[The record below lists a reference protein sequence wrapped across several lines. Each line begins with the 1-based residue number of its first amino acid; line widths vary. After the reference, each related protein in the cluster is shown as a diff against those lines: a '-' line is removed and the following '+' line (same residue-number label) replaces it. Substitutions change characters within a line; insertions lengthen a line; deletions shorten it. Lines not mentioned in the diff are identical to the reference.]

1 MKIELEN
8 LIGEH
13 LLSGVDNIQVD
24 ETEPIDAILF
34 ILDGVTYMAIEDPD
48 DGYRSMLAE
57 LKIVDRKV
65 NYMFPPQKVIAKM
78 APDTTWEVNN
88 ILQFYDATTNKL
100 VMEIGT
106 GNWEDYYPYFVF
118 RWLPENLAINKNN
131 EKIRIS

>member
-57 LKIVDRKV
+57 LKIVDRK
-65 NYMFPPQKVIAKM
+65 
-78 APDTTWEVNN
+78 
-88 ILQFYDATTNKL
+88 
-100 VMEIGT
+100 
-106 GNWEDYYPYFVF
+106 
-118 RWLPENLAINKNN
+118 
-131 EKIRIS
+131 